1 MFSSSLF
8 IFLKAVN
15 CARPGCLLFEV
26 CVQTELGQVWLG
38 SSNTYVQYR
47 SYGFSLV
54 KGGRSMVSIMLFL
67 MFKDKKKME
76 NAEIQSIVMD

>member
-8 IFLKAVN
+8 IFLKAAN

-54 KGGRSMVSIMLFL
+54 EGGQSMVSIMFFFF
-67 MFKDKKKME
+67 MFKDSVE
-76 NAEIQSIVMD
+76 NTEIQSIVMN